1 MMNKAK
7 QIREF
12 KQANP
17 SVSPK
22 GIAEACNATVTYV
35 YQVLHTLKPK
45 KVKAV
50 KPVTKP
56 SLALAGQEL
65 LRKEIR
71 RLHDEIERWK
81 NAADFQ
87 EARANECLKHNRELK
102 LHHNG
107 LEYVISYLE
116 SRLGITEK
124 PNGASV

>member
-1 MMNKAK
+1 MLNKAK

-17 SVSPK
+17 SAPINKV
-22 GIAEACNATVTYV
+22 ADACNATVAYV
-35 YQVLHTLKPK
+35 YQVLHKVKTK
-45 KVKAV
+45 KVKPEAA
-50 KPVTKP
+50 PPT
-56 SLALAGQEL
+56 AGQEV
-65 LRKEIR
+65 LRKEIQ
-71 RLHDEIERWK
+71 RLNNELERWK
-81 NAADFQ
+81 HAADFQ

-116 SRLGITEK
+116 SRLGISEK

>member
-1 MMNKAK
+1 MINKAK

-17 SVSPK
+17 SAPINK
-22 GIAEACNATVTYV
+22 IADACNATVAYV
-35 YQVLHTLKPK
+35 YQVLH
-45 KVKAV
+45 KVKAKQV
-50 KPVTKP
+50 KPVATP
-56 SLALAGQEL
+56 TAGQETV
-65 LRKEIR
+65 RKEII
-71 RLHDEIERWK
+71 RLNNEIEKWK
-81 NAADFQ
+81 NAAEFQ
-87 EARANECLKHNRELK
+87 ERRANECLKHNRELK